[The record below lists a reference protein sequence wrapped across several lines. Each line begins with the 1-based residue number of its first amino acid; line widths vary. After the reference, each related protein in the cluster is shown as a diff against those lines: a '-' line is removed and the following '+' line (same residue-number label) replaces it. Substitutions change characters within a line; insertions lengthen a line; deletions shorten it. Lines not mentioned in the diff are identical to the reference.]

1 MISASLMRLSWQSM
15 TLFRMVL
22 RPPRMATT
30 SGFFRAE
37 GGEEEEE
44 KKRDKIFFRRVFI
57 SAG

>member
-37 GGEEEEE
+37 GEEEEE
-44 KKRDKIFFRRVFI
+44 KKRDKIFVRRVFI

>member
-37 GGEEEEE
+37 EEEEE
-44 KKRDKIFFRRVFI
+44 KKRDKIFVRRVFI